1 MHIHPPL
8 YVPFTR
14 KLGIFLL
21 GRRESYA
28 HLTIALR
35 QAQIPLPVDMYLARS
50 IYYSLAV
57 SVFALLFSLI
67 YIPKCGLYALL
78 YAVPLSVLLGF
89 ITYRLFYH
97 HPKFVGGVAG
107 SRIDLTLPSAITY
120 MYALSRGGVE
130 LIEIFKSLEK
140 ERHSY
145 EGVAD
150 RIGYVVRDIEY
161 FNIGITDALHN
172 ASRRSPS
179 KHLRDFFE
187 GLTTV
192 INTGGDLTEYFRSK
206 SEQYYKL
213 AEIEQERY
221 LRSVGIL
228 AEAYIT
234 VFVAGPI
241 FLMTIIVV
249 LGLINSN
256 SILLLSVLV
265 YGVIPWCTGLCIL
278 LLGSMAGMH
287 EESYQVYTTAR
298 RLGAFDGVETLK
310 NVESEVATGAEAED
324 EADLFKRL
332 EDVEKSKRFKK
343 FIRHPFK
350 SFHAKPVRVL
360 YLSVPVAIVYLV
372 YAIHT
377 AKNPGIEVF
386 DDVVVLA
393 LFIIL
398 APFTFFYEARLR
410 KIRSMEREMP
420 EFLRRLASMNE
431 AGLTLTNSIRA
442 SIESKLGVLDEEVK
456 RIWKDIEWGAVT
468 SDALIK
474 FETRVRTSMIS
485 RTVTL
490 IVKANEAI
498 SDIKSVLRIAATDA
512 DAAYHLKQ
520 DRFNNMAVY
529 SVVVY
534 LSFFVFLTIVYV
546 LATYFIPMIPSC
558 EEVEG
563 LKSGMSMLAEY
574 DASKY
579 LLLMFHATLI
589 QGFCSGLVA
598 GVMGEGNADSGL
610 KHSLIMVAVAYLVFT
625 QFGLA

>member
-1 MHIHPPL
+1 MRIHPPL

-14 KLGIFLL
+14 KLGILLL

-28 HLTIALR
+28 QLTTAIR
-35 QAQIPLPVDMYLARS
+35 QALIPLPVDMYLARS

-57 SVFALLFSLI
+57 SVLVLLASLI
-67 YIPKCGLYALL
+67 YIPKYGLHVLL
-78 YAVPLSVLLGF
+78 YAVPISVLLGF
-89 ITYRLFYH
+89 ITYRLFHYY
-97 HPKFVGGVAG
+97 PRFVGGAAG
-107 SRIDLTLPSAITY
+107 SRIDLALPSAIAY

-130 LIEIFKSLEK
+130 LIEVIRSLGR
-140 ERHSY
+140 ERHTY

-150 RIGYVVRDIEY
+150 HIGYVVRDIEY

-187 GLTTV
+187 GLATV
-192 INTGGDLTEYFRSK
+192 IDTGGDLTEYFRSK
-206 SEQYYKL
+206 SEQYYEL

-221 LRSVGIL
+221 LRSIGVL

-234 VFVAGPI
+234 AFVAGPI
-241 FLMTIIVV
+241 FLITVIVV

-256 SILLLSVLV
+256 SITLLSVLV
-265 YGVIPWCTGLCIL
+265 YGVIPWCTGLCVIFI
-278 LLGSMAGMH
+278 GSMAGMR
-287 EESYQVYTTAR
+287 EESYHVYTTAR
-298 RLGAFDGVETLK
+298 KLDVFDEVKTLK
-310 NVESEVATGAEAED
+310 NVGST
-324 EADLFKRL
+324 EADLFKKL

-343 FIRHPFK
+343 FVRHPFK
-350 SFHAKPVRVL
+350 TFQAKPVRVL
-360 YLSVPVAIVYLV
+360 YLSVPIAIVYLA
-372 YAIHT
+372 YSIYT
-377 AKNPGIEVF
+377 AKNTDIKVL
-386 DDVVVLA
+386 DDMIVLA

-398 APFTFFYEARLR
+398 APFTFFYETRLR
-410 KIRSMEREMP
+410 KIRNMEREMP

-431 AGLTLTNSIRA
+431 AGLTLMGSIRA
-442 SIESKLGVLDEEVK
+442 SIESKLGVLDDEVK
-456 RIWKDIEWGAVT
+456 RIWKDIEWGAVA
-468 SDALIK
+468 SDALIR

-490 IVKANEAI
+490 IVKANETI
-498 SDIKSVLRIAATDA
+498 SDIENVLRIAATDA

-529 SVVVY
+529 LVIVY

-546 LATYFIPMIPSC
+546 LATYFIPMSPSY
-558 EEVEG
+558 EDVSE
-563 LKSGMSMLAEY
+563 LSSGMSMLAKY
-574 DASKY
+574 DTSKY
-579 LLLMFHATLI
+579 LLLMFHAALI

-598 GVMGEGNADSGL
+598 GVMGEGNVDSGI
-610 KHSLIMVAVAYLVFT
+610 KHSLTMVAVAYLVFT